1 MLHHFK
7 IIPFA
12 AGLAVGLFLLF
23 FYTTPP
29 IVVYT
34 YPNPKDDGT
43 HTRVYK
49 DKNAA
54 CYSYSS
60 KEVSCDANEGTLRP
74 YPIQS

>member
-1 MLHHFK
+1 MLHHIK
-7 IIPFA
+7 LVPFA
-12 AGLAVGLFLLF
+12 AGLVVGLFLLF

-29 IVVYT
+29 LVIYQ
-34 YPNPKDDGT
+34 YLHPQDKEA
-43 HTRVYK
+43 RIYK

-74 YPIQS
+74 YPLQG